1 MKKTGVIL
9 LCALSVF
16 CPEKAGAAE
25 RMAAGAPCMG
35 DAARK
40 YETSCLSPK
49 KNKPKKR
56 QTVSEKIVS
65 DIRVKQAENSKKL
78 EIRLKINQLRTEMW
92 SPGRQ
97 GQRTEY
103 ERQIRVLEKALSGDN
118 G

>member
-1 MKKTGVIL
+1 MKKTGVIF

-16 CPEKAGAAE
+16 CPAKASAAE

-40 YETSCLSPK
+40 YETSCPSQK
-49 KNKPKKR
+49 KNQSKKR

-78 EIRLKINQLRTEMW
+78 EVRLKINQLRSEMW

-97 GQRTEY
+97 GQRAEY
-103 ERQIRVLEKALSGDN
+103 EKKIRALEKILSDN
-118 G
+118 NG

>member
-1 MKKTGVIL
+1 MKKTGTVF
-9 LCALSVF
+9 LCVLTVLFTESVSAKERRTEEVCVENTGQQYATL
-16 CPEKAGAAE
+16 CPS
-25 RMAAGAPCMG
+25 R
-35 DAARK
+35 
-40 YETSCLSPK
+40 K

-78 EIRLKINQLRTEMW
+78 AARLKINQLRSEMW

-97 GQRTEY
+97 GQRAEY
-103 ERQIRVLEKALSGDN
+103 EKKIRALEKILSDDN